1 MAGDECETVDQ
12 WLERQEWEAAVRR
25 DDLMTAAERAVAN
38 QVMAEHYGAV
48 WRPEW
53 VVRT

>member
-1 MAGDECETVDQ
+1 MANGERETVEQ
-12 WLERQEWEAAVRR
+12 WLEQQEWEAAVKR
-25 DDLMTAAERAVAN
+25 DDQMTPAERAVAN

-53 VVRT
+53 VVRS